1 MAIIVKKW
9 GNSLGIRLPK
19 KIARLLHIDSGTEVD
34 VSVRDK
40 EIIIKMHQSELDTL
54 LDKITPSNIHNETWE
69 EGRPKGNEIW

>member
-19 KIARLLHIDSGTEVD
+19 KIAKLLHIDSGTEVD

-40 EIIIKMHQSELDTL
+40 EIIIKMNKSELDTL
-54 LDKITPSNIHNETWE
+54 IDKIKPSNLHTEIWDDDN
-69 EGRPKGNEIW
+69 PKGNEIW

>member
-34 VSVRDK
+34 VSIRDK

-69 EGRPKGNEIW
+69 EDQSKGKEIW

>member
-69 EGRPKGNEIW
+69 EGRTKGNEIW

>member
-34 VSVRDK
+34 VSIRDK

-69 EGRPKGNEIW
+69 EEHPKGNEIW

>member
-34 VSVRDK
+34 VSIRDK

-69 EGRPKGNEIW
+69 KDQSKGKEIW

>member
-19 KIARLLHIDSGTEVD
+19 KIAKLLHIDSGTEVD
-34 VSVRDK
+34 VSVKDK

-54 LDKITPSNIHNETWE
+54 INKITPSNLHNETWE
-69 EGRPKGNEIW
+69 DDKTKGNEIW

>member
-19 KIARLLHIDSGTEVD
+19 KIAKLLHIDSGTEVD

-69 EGRPKGNEIW
+69 EGWPKGKEIW

>member
-34 VSVRDK
+34 VSIRDK

-54 LDKITPSNIHNETWE
+54 LDKITSSNIHNETWQE
-69 EGRPKGNEIW
+69 DQSKGKEIW